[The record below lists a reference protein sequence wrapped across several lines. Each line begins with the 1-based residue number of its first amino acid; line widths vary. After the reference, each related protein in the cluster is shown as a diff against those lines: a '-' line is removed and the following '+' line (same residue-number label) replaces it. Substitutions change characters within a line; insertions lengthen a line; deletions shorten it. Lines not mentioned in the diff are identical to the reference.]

1 MAKPG
6 SGGVAEVGR
15 SGTADFLCVKGALTD
30 FLFEVLQC
38 VHR

>member
-6 SGGVAEVGR
+6 SGGVVEIGMW
-15 SGTADFLCVKGALTD
+15 GTADLQCVKGALTD
-30 FLFEVLQC
+30 FLFEVLHC